1 MPSLES
7 LHQEFKDSPFVVL
20 GVDIKESKDAV
31 LKSVRRNGLSYTNL
45 LDTDGQVSAQ
55 YGVSSTPMKF
65 LIDRQGK
72 MVTAAMG
79 YRDWAKDDFK
89 SLIQSLINTNQQ

>member
-7 LHQEFKDSPFVVL
+7 LHQEFKDSPFVIL
-20 GVDIKESKDAV
+20 AIDIKESKDAV
-31 LKSVRRNGLSYTNL
+31 LKSVRKNGLSYTNL

-65 LIDRQGK
+65 IIDRQGNL
-72 MVTAAMG
+72 VTAAMG
-79 YRDWAKDDFK
+79 YRDWGKDDFK
-89 SLIQSLINTNQQ
+89 SLIQSFINLKEQ

>member
-1 MPSLES
+1 LPSLES
-7 LHQEFKDSPFVVL
+7 LHQQFKDDPFVIL
-20 GVDIKESKDAV
+20 AIDIKESKDAV

-55 YGVSSTPMKF
+55 YGVSSTPVKF
-65 LIDRQGK
+65 LVDRQGN

-79 YRDWAKDDFK
+79 YRDWSKDDFK
-89 SLIQSLINTNQQ
+89 SLIQSLINAKQQ